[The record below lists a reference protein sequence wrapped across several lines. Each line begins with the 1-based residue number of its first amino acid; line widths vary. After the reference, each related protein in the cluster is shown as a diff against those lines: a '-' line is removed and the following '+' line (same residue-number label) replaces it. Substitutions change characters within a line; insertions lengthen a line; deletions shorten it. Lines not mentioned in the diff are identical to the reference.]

1 MYIMQMNKMFHKENV
16 EAVMNSSVDVLQ
28 MFVQHSDDVL

>member
-1 MYIMQMNKMFHKENV
+1 MYIMQMNKMFQQENV
-16 EAVMNSSVDVLQ
+16 EAVDVLQ